1 MSQPCS
7 GDPVEIRPLNE
18 IARTL
23 HDGALDGLPFMPEM
37 LEFCGRGLRV
47 SRRALTTCYFP
58 GSHRGFDSNKIVTL
72 DGVRCSGAAHGGC
85 QKACVIF
92 WREEWLRKIGRE
104 TVLKQIDTARI
115 DQFRQELPASDLGDG
130 TYRCQASELPKVSHT
145 IGRSERVSRYLSGWR
160 QGNFDVFQLI
170 RSVAI
175 SVFWWTRAKLF
186 GIYARGPHTKGTP
199 TESLNLQPG
208 EWVEVKPLS
217 RILETLDQRGGNRG
231 LYFSPDMA
239 RMCGRKFRVRS
250 RLDRV
255 ISDGTGYMKQF
266 KNTVSL
272 EGSTCECAYGGFGM
286 ADCSRREVTYWREI
300 WLQRCKP

>member
-1 MSQPCS
+1 MSELRS
-7 GDPVEIRPLNE
+7 GDLVEIRQLNQ

-23 HDGALDGLPFMPEM
+23 HDGALEGLPFMPEM
-37 LEFCGRGLRV
+37 LEFCGQGLRV
-47 SRRALTTCYFP
+47 SRRALTACYFP

-92 WREEWLRKIGRE
+92 WREEWLRKIDE
-104 TVLKQIDTARI
+104 TILENIDTAEI
-115 DQFRQELPASDLGDG
+115 DQFLQQLPASDLGDD

-145 IGRSERVSRYLSGWR
+145 VGRSERVSRYLTGLR
-160 QGNFDVFQLI
+160 QGNFDTLQLI

-175 SVFWWTRAKLF
+175 SVFWRTRAKLF
-186 GIYARGPHTKGTP
+186 GIYARGPHTKRTP

-217 RILETLDQRGGNRG
+217 RILETLDQRGRNRG

-239 RMCGRKFRVRS
+239 RMCGRKFRVKS

-255 ISDGTGYMKQF
+255 ISDGTGEMKQF
-266 KNTVSL
+266 KNTVCL
-272 EGSTCECAYGGFGM
+272 EGLTCGCAYGGLGM

-300 WLQRCKP
+300 WLRRCKP